1 MNHMQISYLNP
12 APLSSRYK
20 ALESMLEETLKRS
33 VEVREEKIA
42 SLESRLNES
51 VSRNKELRKH
61 LMEVRYESANVS
73 SQFSSVCILFLY
85 NRIKTII
92 LIHYYKIDIRVIQ
105 LLCLIFVE
113 VHINSVWIKMCT

>member
-1 MNHMQISYLNP
+1 MQIPYLNP

-61 LMEVRYESANVS
+61 LMEVRCMSPGVLSLVS
-73 SQFSSVCILFLY
+73 SLCILFMSNRVRAIISLY
-85 NRIKTII
+85 
-92 LIHYYKIDIRVIQ
+92 
-105 LLCLIFVE
+105 
-113 VHINSVWIKMCT
+113 